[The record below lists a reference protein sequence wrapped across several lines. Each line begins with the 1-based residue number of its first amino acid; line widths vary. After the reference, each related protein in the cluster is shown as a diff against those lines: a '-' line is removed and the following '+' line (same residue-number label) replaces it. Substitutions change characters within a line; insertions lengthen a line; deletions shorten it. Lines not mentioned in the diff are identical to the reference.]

1 MAGKVDIRHALLILL
16 AASFIVNLGFS
27 ALGPVF
33 PYLVLA
39 LKGALTELPELVTGV
54 IQAHL
59 GAFEFGLLMAA
70 FMLTR
75 APTAIFSGV
84 LSDIFG
90 RKKTMV
96 LGMALYLIV
105 TAGFLFAED
114 VWALIAFRGV
124 QGIASAMVWPVAEA
138 YLADATKRWQRGKV
152 ISFYTASMLIAE
164 LVGPGVG
171 VAVYKGWVAAFG
183 GADYLMALKS
193 PIIFLVVT
201 AFGSLLTFGFLP
213 EIKAG
218 GNPRLQT
225 GFLKIRSVLK
235 SLPREIST
243 SLKTIYFNGVVNGFA
258 LGIVETA
265 LVVYIIELV
274 AKDPAYL
281 GIFYMLFSAV
291 ALPATLFSGYI
302 TDRLKRRRPIII
314 LGFIIGRATF
324 FIFPLIRDPMLLL
337 ALAIPASMV
346 FGISMPAMRA
356 LQADITPQE
365 VRGTVFGLQQFFMNG
380 GVFAGA
386 ILGGWLTQILT
397 TQTYKILTHT
407 ISGITIPFWIAGTL
421 GAITTILFILYVK
434 EPR

>member
-1 MAGKVDIRHALLILL
+1 MSAGMILYTVV
-16 AASFIVNLGFS
+16 SLGFLLS
-27 ALGPVF
+27 NDIALF
-33 PYLVLA
+33 VL
-39 LKGALTELPELVTGV
+39 L
-54 IQAHL
+54 
-59 GAFEFGLLMAA
+59 
-70 FMLTR
+70 R
-75 APTAIFSGV
+75 A
-84 LSDIFG
+84 
-90 RKKTMV
+90 
-96 LGMALYLIV
+96 
-105 TAGFLFAED
+105 
-114 VWALIAFRGV
+114 V
-124 QGIASAMVWPVAEA
+124 QGAASAMVWPVAEA
-138 YLADATKRWQRGKV
+138 YLADATKRWQRGKA
-152 ISFYTASMLIAE
+152 ISFYTASMLFAE

-193 PIIFLVVT
+193 PIIFLVVM

-225 GFLKIRSVLK
+225 GFLKIRSVLR

-314 LGFIIGRATF
+314 LGFIIGRAVF
-324 FIFPLIRDPMLLL
+324 FIFPLIRDPILLL

-386 ILGGWLTQILT
+386 ILGGWLTQILA
-397 TQTYKILTHT
+397 TQTYQIAAQQ
-407 ISGITIPFWIAGTL
+407 IQGIALPFWIAGTL
-421 GAITTILFILYVK
+421 GAITVSYTHLTLPTTERV
-434 EPR
+434 